1 MTWISESLSDT
12 PIRVRTEVHTPLS
25 KQELAK
31 KRILPSMAL
40 RQIVNLPKPILR
52 RKAKPVTKFDKDLQT
67 LIGDM
72 IETMREAPGVG
83 LAAPQINISQQL
95 AVVEYAEGED
105 EEEDN
110 EDAPP
115 RPKKLFVLINPEI
128 TKASEEKV
136 IGVEGCLSIP
146 GLLGE
151 VERHESVQVKALN
164 RHGNPV
170 KLKVEGWMARIF
182 QHEIDHLNGVL
193 FTDRATEVWTPKPD
207 EVVDLD

>member
-1 MTWISESLSDT
+1 
-12 PIRVRTEVHTPLS
+12 
-25 KQELAK
+25 
-31 KRILPSMAL
+31 MAL
-40 RQIVNLPKPILR
+40 RQIVNLPEPILR
-52 RKAKPVTKFDKDLQT
+52 RKAKPVSKFDKDLQT
-67 LIGDM
+67 LIDDM

-95 AVVEYAEGED
+95 AVVEYAENEDD

-110 EDAPP
+110 EEAPS

-151 VERHESVQVKALN
+151 VERHKSVQVKALN
-164 RHGNPV
+164 RHGIPV
-170 KLKVEGWMARIF
+170 KLKTEGWMARIF

-193 FTDRATEVWTPKPD
+193 FTDRATEVWVPKPD